1 MIFTGLFLGAAHAQ
15 DKINDAY
22 LNCITV
28 NGLNGT
34 ISNPREPC
42 SLSQE
47 GCYASGQ
54 DYCWRVQSSC
64 KTIRARFNKFIVEEY
79 MSGKDDCP
87 YDKVLLSWSGNFVEL
102 CDHSAASKGGQGKI
116 FNPNKDPEN
125 LGWLDWT
132 SMDADEFFIELKTD
146 ASIDF
151 YGFDL
156 EWECEE
162 FTTTST
168 TTSTT
173 TTSTTTTTT
182 PTTVAATTTTTS
194 PVTEMDTTLM
204 ERKKKQ
210 PSGEQGRGFN
220 GYWEGYHLY
229 DIHDFASLFFECTQ
243 SALDEIDHCIGDSNR
258 ALKVRK
264 NWDYR
269 FKHLIFSLSMQ
280 LKDKK
285 RMRKCQESG
294 VAVSTDAARALSKLK
309 HDEYYGYHGSHG
321 HAHDSDE
328 YIQHFHDLENVYE
341 LALDNQ
347 FAGCSGRA
355 QLATKTRKLS
365 KFHSLVDRIMR
376 GLKHCDHDDDYHH
389 DDHFYYDH
397 KSVAVEQNK
406 KNPY

>member
-1 MIFTGLFLGAAHAQ
+1 MGVDNILVEKFSRKMIFTGFFLGAAHAQ
-15 DKINDAY
+15 DNVNDAY
-22 LNCITV
+22 LNCISV

-132 SMDADEFFIELKTD
+132 SMDTDEFFIELKTD

-173 TTSTTTTTT
+173 TTSTTTTS
-182 PTTVAATTTTTS
+182 TTVEATTTS

-204 ERKKKQ
+204 ERKNNQVARK
-210 PSGEQGRGFN
+210 GEGLMVTGT
-220 GYWEGYHLY
+220 
-229 DIHDFASLFFECTQ
+229 DIISMILMTSQ
-243 SALDEIDHCIGDSNR
+243 SSSSSARKVLSTKLTIALGTAIERSRSERTGTIDLST
-258 ALKVRK
+258 L
-264 NWDYR
+264 
-269 FKHLIFSLSMQ
+269 FSLSPSNS
-280 LKDKK
+280 KTKNE
-285 RMRKCQESG
+285 C
-294 VAVSTDAARALSKLK
+294 VSVKNQVLPLAPKPHELSRNSSTMSIMATMEATDMLTTPTNTSSIFMTWRTSTNSLLTISSLDAMDVLNWPQRHENWASFILLLI
-309 HDEYYGYHGSHG
+309 GSCE
-321 HAHDSDE
+321 D
-328 YIQHFHDLENVYE
+328 
-341 LALDNQ
+341 
-347 FAGCSGRA
+347 
-355 QLATKTRKLS
+355 
-365 KFHSLVDRIMR
+365 
-376 GLKHCDHDDDYHH
+376 
-389 DDHFYYDH
+389 
-397 KSVAVEQNK
+397 
-406 KNPY
+406 

>member
-1 MIFTGLFLGAAHAQ
+1 
-15 DKINDAY
+15 
-22 LNCITV
+22 
-28 NGLNGT
+28 
-34 ISNPREPC
+34 
-42 SLSQE
+42 
-47 GCYASGQ
+47 
-54 DYCWRVQSSC
+54 
-64 KTIRARFNKFIVEEY
+64 

-173 TTSTTTTTT
+173 TTSTTTTSTTTTTT
-182 PTTVAATTTTTS
+182 PTTVAATTTTTF

-210 PSGEQGRGFN
+210 PSGEQERGFN
-220 GYWEGYHLY
+220 GYWEEYHLY

-243 SALDEIDHCIGDSNR
+243 SALDEIDR
-258 ALKVRK
+258 
-264 NWDYR
+264 
-269 FKHLIFSLSMQ
+269 
-280 LKDKK
+280 
-285 RMRKCQESG
+285 E
-294 VAVSTDAARALSKLK
+294 
-309 HDEYYGYHGSHG
+309 
-321 HAHDSDE
+321 
-328 YIQHFHDLENVYE
+328 
-341 LALDNQ
+341 
-347 FAGCSGRA
+347 
-355 QLATKTRKLS
+355 
-365 KFHSLVDRIMR
+365 
-376 GLKHCDHDDDYHH
+376 
-389 DDHFYYDH
+389 
-397 KSVAVEQNK
+397 
-406 KNPY
+406 

>member
-182 PTTVAATTTTTS
+182 TTSTTVEETTTS
-194 PVTEMDTTLM
+194 PVTEIESTLM
-204 ERKKKQ
+204 ERKKKTTKW
-210 PSGEQGRGFN
+210 R
-220 GYWEGYHLY
+220 
-229 DIHDFASLFFECTQ
+229 
-243 SALDEIDHCIGDSNR
+243 
-258 ALKVRK
+258 
-264 NWDYR
+264 
-269 FKHLIFSLSMQ
+269 
-280 LKDKK
+280 
-285 RMRKCQESG
+285 
-294 VAVSTDAARALSKLK
+294 
-309 HDEYYGYHGSHG
+309 
-321 HAHDSDE
+321 
-328 YIQHFHDLENVYE
+328 
-341 LALDNQ
+341 
-347 FAGCSGRA
+347 GRA
-355 QLATKTRKLS
+355 RIQWLLGRLS
-365 KFHSLVDRIMR
+365 SL
-376 GLKHCDHDDDYHH
+376 
-389 DDHFYYDH
+389 
-397 KSVAVEQNK
+397 
-406 KNPY
+406 